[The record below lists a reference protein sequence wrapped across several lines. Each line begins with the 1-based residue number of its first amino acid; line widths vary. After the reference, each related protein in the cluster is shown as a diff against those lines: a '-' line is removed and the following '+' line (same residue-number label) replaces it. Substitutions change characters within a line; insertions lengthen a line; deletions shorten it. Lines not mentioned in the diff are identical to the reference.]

1 MGSVTLS
8 PSGGTW
14 LNKSQPSAD
23 NSGQY
28 YLYTSKLFYDY
39 DQGSESARAR
49 AAVLRFTRPN
59 AIKYKKITRATL
71 ETVLVAKPAGGVGTK
86 LYWCPYKTDAA
97 LSAINFG
104 NYKTAGEKGEWNSIT
119 IQPVYSSAEEHYL
132 ITLDLTGV
140 FASNIKNDV
149 FNIIIAGG
157 GAPDYEYFYVPNSA
171 GSDYLTI
178 EYEDAPQLPPTP
190 TYPKDVTLLESN
202 STLFTWQFN
211 SDTEATQAGV
221 TLAYKLQS
229 AGSFTEIALT
239 QTGHSYTLNQTLAPG
254 AYEWKIKATN
264 DIGET
269 SAYSDV
275 ALFNIVGKPAAPVIN
290 TPDNKT
296 LTTISWQTS
305 DQTACD
311 IELQDASG
319 KSLVREMFATTVT
332 SYKPNMFLKG
342 TYTFS
347 VRTKNSSGMWSD
359 WASIGF
365 TINAAGPTAAT
376 MNAIPMDD
384 RVRVEFVT
392 TSAAAIV
399 RVEDGNEKVLALVS
413 PTDTVYEDLTV
424 KAGVPYTYIV
434 RAYVNGYTDSVPR
447 SVTVNY
453 EGAFIADLHLNTS
466 QNKFPRHSGSIE
478 RGMAVMKFS
487 GREYPMIERGEF
499 TDYQLTKEFFVTPE
513 QRLRLEELAK
523 EKTVYYR
530 DNRGNAFEVAI
541 QRLTY
546 EAWMN
551 EGYNVNISMI
561 RTAEE
566 EVVVNV

>member
-14 LNKSQPSAD
+14 LDSQNPNND
-23 NSGQY
+23 NSGASLY
-28 YLYTSKLFYDY
+28 YSTYVFYYRDTAGTGTS
-39 DQGSESARAR
+39 QRAC
-49 AAVLRFTRPN
+49 AALLRFSRPN
-59 AIKYKKITRATL
+59 TIKYKKITRATL
-71 ETVLVAKPAGGVGTK
+71 GVQVDASDDYTVGSKGWWA
-86 LYWCPYKTDAA
+86 PYKSDTA
-97 LSAINFG
+97 LSQINF
-104 NYKTAGEKGEWNSIT
+104 NSYKTAGERGEWNEFQTGRANGQTSYYYNFD
-119 IQPVYSSAEEHYL
+119 V
-132 ITLDLTGV
+132 TGV
-140 FASNIKNDV
+140 FASNLKSDL
-149 FNIIIAGG
+149 FNVLVSVGS
-157 GAPDYEYFYVPNSA
+157 VLNNSYWTRIDP
-171 GSDYLTI
+171 GNVQLTI

-211 SDTEATQAGV
+211 SDTEATQTGV

-229 AGSFTEIALT
+229 AGSFTEVALT
-239 QTGHSYTLNQTLAPG
+239 QTGHSYTLNQALAPG

-399 RVEDGNEKVLALVS
+399 RVEGGTEKVLALVS
-413 PTDTVYEDLTV
+413 PTDTVYEDSTV